1 MEKKCKGLKKGMEG
15 ENKRK
20 REDMGE
26 SEKKGAIMV
35 KKEVREST
43 NFKGVKRDKRGKRGK
58 EEGGKRLK

>member
-1 MEKKCKGLKKGMEG
+1 
-15 ENKRK
+15 
-20 REDMGE
+20 MGE